1 MANLSAAM
9 ANVLRRANQQA
20 LSSQQLLSG
29 THTPM
34 TLDSGARSLSYQ
46 QVLSNYP
53 GFKQSPITYDNN
65 DPSKTLASISDREM
79 ERFQFFYR
87 PVQQDV
93 IRSLQDTSIVDD
105 ARRDLSSAFE
115 GRQARTEREM
125 RRFGLTADPATRAYM
140 DQNAAMDRSLHTD
153 STMNEARLE
162 QKERNDGLRRSLI
175 DIGRGY
181 SDISQSGLADAA
193 SNQAQR
199 DAANRQAKA
208 AGKAQNYQ
216 LAATALAAMMFI

>member
-1 MANLSAAM
+1 MSIGAA
-9 ANVLRRANQQA
+9 AASILRRANQQA

-34 TLDSGARSLSYQ
+34 TLDSGARSLSYN
-46 QVLSNYP
+46 QVLANYP
-53 GFKQSPITYDNN
+53 GFRPTPIKYNDN
-65 DPSKTLASISDREM
+65 DPSQTLASISQREQ
-79 ERFQFFYR
+79 ERFEHFYR
-87 PVQQDV
+87 PVQQDM

-125 RRFGLTADPATRAYM
+125 RRYGLSADPATRAYM
-140 DQNAAMDRSLHTD
+140 DQNAHMDRSLHGD
-153 STMNEARLE
+153 STMNDARLE

-181 SDISQSGLADAA
+181 SDLSQSGLADAA

-199 DAANRQAKA
+199 DAANRQSKA

-216 LAATALAAMMFI
+216 MAATAIAALMFI